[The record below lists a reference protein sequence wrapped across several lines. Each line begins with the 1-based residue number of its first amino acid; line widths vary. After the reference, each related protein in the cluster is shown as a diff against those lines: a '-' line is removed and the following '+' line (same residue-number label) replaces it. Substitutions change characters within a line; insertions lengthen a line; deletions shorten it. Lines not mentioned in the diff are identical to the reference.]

1 VAYDLA
7 ALQALGLPPEY
18 LAALAP
24 QLAAQ
29 EQAQQNFGALD
40 PVPAQDPAYQ
50 LFMRN
55 SGAQE
60 SEIMDEIKYRTEQNS
75 REINRRAAGFAAQK
89 ADAEANATASKEQ
102 GAQKITQDFADRGF
116 GGAATARDQQLGT
129 LTGNIDRST
138 QQQIGNIDQ
147 QQLEQTASSRDALAG
162 AIRSLGSD
170 AASLY
175 RKRADEE
182 LAARNRI
189 AQRQLETTYG
199 TGSNATYF

>member
-1 VAYDLA
+1 LPPRCAHNERFAHDIPFCFI
-7 ALQALGLPPEY
+7 ALQNEI
-18 LAALAP
+18 
-24 QLAAQ
+24 AQ
-29 EQAQQNFGALD
+29 FFAF
-40 PVPAQDPAYQ
+40 
-50 LFMRN
+50 
-55 SGAQE
+55 
-60 SEIMDEIKYRTEQNS
+60 
-75 REINRRAAGFAAQK
+75 RRAAGFAAQK

>member
-1 VAYDLA
+1 MAYDLA
-7 ALQALGLPPEY
+7 ALQSLGLPPEY
-18 LAALAP
+18 LQILA
-24 QLAAQ
+24 QNL
-29 EQAQQNFGALD
+29 QQTPPPIDTGGPLD

-50 LFMRN
+50 LFLRN

-60 SEIMDEIKYRTEQNS
+60 SEILDEIKYRTEQNS

-89 ADAEANATASKEQ
+89 ADAETNAGISKQ
-102 GAQKITQDFADRGF
+102 RVGADFADRGF
-116 GGAATARDQQLGT
+116 GSVNTARDQQMS
-129 LTGNIDRST
+129 NIDTAT

-147 QQLEQTASSRDALAG
+147 QQLEYTANSRDALAS
-162 AIRSLGSD
+162 AVRSLGSD

-189 AQRQLETTYG
+189 AQRQLDTTYG
-199 TGSNATYF
+199 NSSAGTFF

>member
-1 VAYDLA
+1 MAYDLA

-29 EQAQQNFGALD
+29 QDVPVGPLD
-40 PVPAQDPAYQ
+40 AVPAQDPAYQ

-60 SEIMDEIKYRTEQNS
+60 SEIMDEIRYRTEQNS

-89 ADAEANATASKEQ
+89 ADAEASGAVSK
-102 GAQKITQDFADRGF
+102 QKIGADFADRGF
-116 GGAATARDQQLGT
+116 ASGNTARDQQQ
-129 LTGNIDRST
+129 GNVDQSV
-138 QQQIGNIDQ
+138 QQTIGNIDQ
-147 QQLEQTASSRDALAG
+147 QQLEQTAGSRDALAN
-162 AIRSLGSD
+162 AVRSLGSD

-182 LAARNRI
+182 LNARNRV
-189 AQRQLETTYG
+189 AQRQLETNYG

>member
-1 VAYDLA
+1 MAYDLA

-29 EQAQQNFGALD
+29 QEIPVGPLD
-40 PVPAQDPAYQ
+40 AVPAQDPAYQ

-89 ADAEANATASKEQ
+89 ADAEANAGVSKQ
-102 GAQKITQDFADRGF
+102 RVGADFADRGF
-116 GGAATARDQQLGT
+116 GSGNSARDQQF
-129 LTGNIDRST
+129 GNIDMQT
-138 QQQIGNIDQ
+138 QQQIGGIDQ
-147 QQLEQTASSRDALAG
+147 QQMEYTANSRDSLAG
-162 AIRSLGSD
+162 AVRSLGSD

-182 LAARNRI
+182 LNARNRV
-189 AQRQLETTYG
+189 AQRQLDTTYG
-199 TGSNATYF
+199 SGSNATYF

>member
-7 ALQALGLPPEY
+7 ALKALGLPPEY

-29 EQAQQNFGALD
+29 EQTRAQFDQLD

-50 LFMRN
+50 LFLRN

-89 ADAEANATASKEQ
+89 ADAEAN
-102 GAQKITQDFADRGF
+102 GAVAKQRIGADFADRGF
-116 GGAATARDQQLGT
+116 ASGNTARDTQQGYV
-129 LTGNIDRST
+129 DQST

-182 LAARNRI
+182 LAARNRV
-189 AQRQLETTYG
+189 AQRQLDSTYG
-199 TGSNATYF
+199 SGTYGQTNATYF

>member
-1 VAYDLA
+1 MAYDLA
-7 ALQALGLPPEY
+7 ALQSLGLPPEY
-18 LAALAP
+18 LQILA
-24 QLAAQ
+24 QNLQ
-29 EQAQQNFGALD
+29 QAPPPIDTGGPLD
-40 PVPAQDPAYQ
+40 PTPAQDPAYQ
-50 LFMRN
+50 LFLRN

-60 SEIMDEIKYRTEQNS
+60 SEILDEIRYRTEQNS

-89 ADAEANATASKEQ
+89 ADAEAS
-102 GAQKITQDFADRGF
+102 GAVAKQRIGADFADRGF
-116 GGAATARDQQLGT
+116 GSGNTARDTQQGYV
-129 LTGNIDRST
+129 DQST